1 MTNPF
6 EPSQKGFHP
15 EPFVGEAFWLP
26 CSRTMPQPTQNYKE
40 ELRQVKK
47 DSLDYRGRH
56 RASAK
61 RPATLFASNGWTHA
75 PLGDRL
81 RLAILDGSTRTR
93 VSYHR
98 QSGSRELRCRLFRDS
113 SALSVRASSNLLRI
127 SHAAKRPD
135 NLRRD
140 WKSRPCKAL

>member
-61 RPATLFASNGWTHA
+61 RPATLFASNVWTHA

-93 VSYHR
+93 VSYRR
-98 QSGSRELRCRLFRDS
+98 QPKVGNSGAECLSGRFAAWLMRNRFEL
-113 SALSVRASSNLLRI
+113 ALT
-127 SHAAKRPD
+127 D
-135 NLRRD
+135 
-140 WKSRPCKAL
+140 